1 MPTVCSVLFDA
12 VYIAGGDAA
21 VESLQVEPRATEFVE
36 EAHKHCKAIV
46 ATGHA
51 AEFLQSTRVGTSMAA
66 EDPLVITGEGSAKQL
81 AAAFVEAISQHR
93 NWDRESK
100 TLPNG

>member
-1 MPTVCSVLFDA
+1 MSVSVGFGYDD
-12 VYIAGGDAA
+12 VVGI
-21 VESLQVEPRATEFVE
+21 ESATEFME
-36 EAHKHCKAIV
+36 EALKHCKAIA
-46 ATGHA
+46 ATGYA
-51 AEFLQSTRVGTSMAA
+51 AEFLHSTRVGTSMAA

-93 NWDRESK
+93 HWEREAK